1 MKRKGFDFI
10 YINNRLHFMQNKIR
24 HRRQSVPSTVFW
36 NIWYR
41 FLVVLISYWSAHT
54 RLYLSLIVKDIK
66 IHFKSKTKQFMFPKT
81 ICYMMILKL
90 LFHLTGKRFV
100 VFIMLCK
107 VTKSWSNCFYNT
119 YVCMHN
125 QLCTSACLYIKA
137 CSVTKKLRLI
147 CWDNT

>member
-10 YINNRLHFMQNKIR
+10 YINNRLHFTQKKIR

-54 RLYLSLIVKDIK
+54 RLYLSLIVKDSK
-66 IHFKSKTKQFMFPKT
+66 THFKAKTKQSMFPKT

-90 LFHLTGKRFV
+90 LFHLTAKSFL
-100 VFIMLCK
+100 FPSFSAMLQK
-107 VTKSWSNCFYNT
+107 VEAIIFTIYMYACIINCEHLRVCTLKLVPQQKSCG
-119 YVCMHN
+119 
-125 QLCTSACLYIKA
+125 
-137 CSVTKKLRLI
+137 
-147 CWDNT
+147 